1 MSASLPGSRLPLASF
16 PTGLIGGPRGHAA
29 QRVHDGN
36 GIFLAKDLP
45 AAGDAVDRRPH
56 GEQGINGRYER
67 VVVVAEQDAAFQG
80 AAERADALGAI
91 RAEEDVAVAVAPEVG
106 VDHEE
111 RRHHAEALDTVELIL
126 AHGLA
131 VDDDVPGVGAG
142 IALLR
147 FQASRMS
154 WMASSPLPWMAIR
167 QLPRMQSHDA
177 IDEPFRVFLI

>member
-1 MSASLPGSRLPLASF
+1 M
-16 PTGLIGGPRGHAA
+16 
-29 QRVHDGN
+29 
-36 GIFLAKDLP
+36 
-45 AAGDAVDRRPH
+45 
-56 GEQGINGRYER
+56 
-67 VVVVAEQDAAFQG
+67 VAEQDAAFQG

-147 FQASRMS
+147 LFIGIQNELDGFIAV
-154 WMASSPLPWMAIR
+154 AVDGDLPALLM
-167 QLPRMQSHDA
+167 
-177 IDEPFRVFLI
+177 